1 MTDINTVKNY
11 KGVETLEMETQDGGR
26 KISAVLK
33 YAAYFAKS
41 ISKNI
46 PLVDKTFS
54 FIKVFFK
61 TTREPSDIGGDV
73 ALRPNDLDING
84 RGEILSTTAPE
95 FVSNFREPKIVEIEK
110 GENYNVI
117 VNLDRPEYIGIHV
130 GTPPTST
137 NWFGNCDERELRRLT
152 SKLIEIFYN
161 ISKDTKDFIVYGKTA
176 MNLYNK
182 SSDYIMDFRCLNSSR
197 DTIKSMIEKFR
208 DIVVETAFDTSE
220 KMVTVQK
227 TNIEEE
233 CDAIWLIVFFR
244 HYFVDGH
251 SLRYTNFSVSFKFDT
266 RFYSN
271 ITQILVDRIDCN
283 CIAWDGGRFYFN
295 SRFERFMVLKSV
307 IYDPTTCDP
316 HKEIAVEQIRDCL
329 NKGYA
334 VLAPSL
340 DYSKLK
346 TSIEHKDEGA
356 IPAKG
361 IESILYKAF
370 IRPSNY

>member
-1 MTDINTVKNY
+1 MTDINTVKNS
-11 KGVETLEMETQDGGR
+11 KGVETLEMETQDGGG

-61 TTREPSDIGGDV
+61 TTREPSDMGGD

-84 RGEILSTTAPE
+84 RGEILSAPPE

-117 VNLDRPEYIGIHV
+117 VNLDRPEYIGIQV
-130 GTPPTST
+130 NTSP
-137 NWFGNCDERELRRLT
+137 NWFGNCDARELRHLT

-176 MNLYNK
+176 MNLYIK
-182 SSDYIMDFRCLNSSR
+182 SSDYIIDFRCLNSSR

-208 DIVVETAFDTSE
+208 DIVVETAFDTNE
-220 KMVTVQK
+220 NMDPIIVQK
-227 TNIEEE
+227 TKIEEK
-233 CDAIWLIVFFR
+233 CDAIWLIVSFR
-244 HYFVDGH
+244 HFFVEGH
-251 SLRYTNFSVSFKFDT
+251 SLRYKNFSLSFKFDT

-271 ITQILVDRIDCN
+271 ITHTLVDRIDCN

-307 IYDPTTCDP
+307 IYDPTACDP
-316 HKEIAVEQIRDCL
+316 HKEITVEQIRDCL

-361 IESILYKAF
+361 IEAIFYKAL
-370 IRPSNY
+370 YYT